1 MLKPVEVRALP
12 GYRLWI
18 RYSNGVSG
26 EVDLS
31 YLVGQGVFEA
41 WKDFHFFETV
51 HIGPGRQIVW
61 NDDIDLCPDALYM
74 KITGQQPQEI
84 FPNLL
89 VEAVHA

>member
-31 YLVGQGVFEA
+31 YLVGQGVFAA
-41 WKDFHFFETV
+41 WKDSRSFETV
-51 HIGPGRQIVW
+51 HVGPGRQIAW

>member
-26 EVDLS
+26 EVDMS
-31 YLVGQGVFEA
+31 YLVRQGVFAA
-41 WKDFHFFETV
+41 WEDFRSFETV
-51 HIGPGRQIVW
+51 HIGPGRQIAW

-89 VEAVHA
+89 AEAVHA

>member
-12 GYRLWI
+12 DYRLWI
-18 RYSNGVSG
+18 RYSSGVSG

-41 WKDFHFFETV
+41 WQDLHFFETV
-51 HIGPGRQIVW
+51 HIGPGRQIAW

-74 KITGQQPQEI
+74 KITGQRPHEL
-84 FPNLL
+84 FPNLQA
-89 VEAVHA
+89 ESVHA